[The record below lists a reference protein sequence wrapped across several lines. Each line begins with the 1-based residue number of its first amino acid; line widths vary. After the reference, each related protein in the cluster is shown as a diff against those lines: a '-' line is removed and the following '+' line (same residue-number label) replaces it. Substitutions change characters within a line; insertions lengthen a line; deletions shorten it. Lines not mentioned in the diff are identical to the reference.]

1 MYKENKE
8 RDQDRTQDALDHFK
22 QWGFVIFPENQKIY
36 EYVAHNL
43 KGDTGLEAGCGNG
56 VGSGIIAS
64 GVNLL
69 KYTATDKLE
78 RNVKFAKA
86 LFPWI
91 NFDIWDISQI
101 PYKERF
107 DSVVCVEAIEHIGN
121 YKQAIKNLIASATK
135 EVWISTPI
143 QDKPEYP
150 PSNPYH
156 VREFTRDEFLELIGD
171 YKVDI
176 PFKGLFRIK
185 L

>member
-1 MYKENKE
+1 M
-8 RDQDRTQDALDHFK
+8 
-22 QWGFVIFPENQKIY
+22 
-36 EYVAHNL
+36 
-43 KGDTGLEAGCGNG
+43 
-56 VGSGIIAS
+56 
-64 GVNLL
+64 
-69 KYTATDKLE
+69 
-78 RNVKFAKA
+78 
-86 LFPWI
+86 
-91 NFDIWDISQI
+91 
-101 PYKERF
+101 
-107 DSVVCVEAIEHIGN
+107 CVEAIEHIGN